1 MSGKPR
7 LIQHCSLMTDKDIFV
22 TPQGYLALIVPGE
35 TTLQEFVIRDDV
47 KIMLGIDLIQSGRD
61 SLMAKIRSQENV
73 IDSLRD
79 NIADLEREVEQL
91 KEAF

>member
-7 LIQHCSLMTDKDIFV
+7 LIQHCTQLNEKDIFV
-22 TPQGYLALIVPGE
+22 TPDGYLALIVPGE

-47 KIMLGIDLIQSGRD
+47 KIMLGIDLIQSGED
-61 SLMAKIRSQENV
+61 SLLAKIRSQQGV
-73 IDSLRD
+73 IDSLRE
-79 NIADLEREVEQL
+79 NIHDLEQEVEQL

>member
-1 MSGKPR
+1 MTKPR

-22 TPQGYLALIVPGE
+22 TPNGYLALIVPGE

-79 NIADLEREVEQL
+79 NIADLEKEVEQL

>member
-1 MSGKPR
+1 MTKPR

-22 TPQGYLALIVPGE
+22 TPNGYLALIVPGE

-73 IDSLRD
+73 IDSLRE
-79 NIADLEREVEQL
+79 NIHDLEQEVEQL

>member
-1 MSGKPR
+1 MTKPR
-7 LIQHCSLMTDKDIFV
+7 LVQHCSMMTDKDIFI

-79 NIADLEREVEQL
+79 NIADLEKEVEQL

>member
-22 TPQGYLALIVPGE
+22 TPNGYLALIVPGE
-35 TTLQEFVIRDDV
+35 TTLQEFVIRDDI

-73 IDSLRD
+73 IDSLRE
-79 NIADLEREVEQL
+79 NIHDLEQEVEQL